1 MVSPAP
7 APKQR
12 IYVEVRECE
21 GCNHIGIDDE
31 HKTLGACHECD
42 WSGPEPVEDK
52 CPGCERENVMAAAC
66 PDCGSRYVLAASK
79 EFEVPAPQPHP
90 DPIAWM
96 VGTAFWWTKEEAER
110 DAAETGLPI
119 VGLGPMTGATPA
131 DLQQVEPVALAIPDE
146 CPHIIVFDDADSA
159 NEHFFGAGARTAALR
174 RYEQISQSWNAHLFV
189 RIARNSRDDR
199 YPSAAVAEPAEVER
213 LRGEIRRLHEAGE
226 FLDNVNQGIE
236 DKLRAQ
242 LAEAQALLRT
252 QDDLLSQAY
261 QHDIGTTLKREI
273 RAAALP
279 TSAEA
284 QVKS

>member
-1 MVSPAP
+1 MPTENRSSNTEMVSPAP

-110 DAAETGLPI
+110 DAAATGLPI
-119 VGLGPMTGATPA
+119 VGLGPMT
-131 DLQQVEPVALAIPDE
+131 D
-146 CPHIIVFDDADSA
+146 
-159 NEHFFGAGARTAALR
+159 
-174 RYEQISQSWNAHLFV
+174 
-189 RIARNSRDDR
+189 
-199 YPSAAVAEPAEVER
+199 PAEVER
-213 LRGEIRRLHEAGE
+213 LRRACEAE
-226 FLDNVNQGIE
+226 FRSVEVLNEANQ
-236 DKLRAQ
+236 KLQAQ
-242 LAEAQALLRT
+242 LAEAQALLRDL
-252 QDDLLSQAY
+252 DDAWNSHDGKERFAKLMQKVESLSA
-261 QHDIGTTLKREI
+261 
-273 RAAALP
+273 
-279 TSAEA
+279 SAEPSA
-284 QVKS
+284 LAWACQLCQLEQPTDRPCDVCGGKTEPVATKP